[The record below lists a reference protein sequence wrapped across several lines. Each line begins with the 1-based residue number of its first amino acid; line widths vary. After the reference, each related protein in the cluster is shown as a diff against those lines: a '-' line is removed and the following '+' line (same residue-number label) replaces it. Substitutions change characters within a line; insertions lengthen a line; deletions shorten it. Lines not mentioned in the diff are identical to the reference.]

1 MDVAIVVVSFLKLCS
16 ILISRAIYFKE
27 LFYSVAALNVD
38 VCEFFLAVA
47 HGCYSLVVTL
57 ELLLVVVSLVV
68 EPG

>member
-27 LFYSVAALNVD
+27 LFFSVAMLNVD

-47 HGCYSLVVTL
+47 HGCYS
-57 ELLLVVVSLVV
+57 SCDA
-68 EPG
+68 